1 MEQPQP
7 DEKPE
12 ILMVCRTVARLPVP
26 YCPCNRERCQSC
38 GAEVWVDAT
47 VHHDACICIDCALA
61 QAKKIEFSP
70 HPDVEATLRRHGL
83 SDADIERASEYA
95 QGILGG
101 PRREG

>member
-1 MEQPQP
+1 MSTP
-7 DEKPE
+7 EKQE
-12 ILMVCRTVARLPVP
+12 IILVCMTTVRLRVP
-26 YCPCNRERCQSC
+26 AIPCNRENCQAC
-38 GAEVWVDAT
+38 GVDVWVDAT
-47 VHHDACICIDCALA
+47 IHHDGCICMDCALA

-95 QGILGG
+95 QRILRG